1 MLDALIR
8 SNSRSRREK
17 EEKKEKEEKDE
28 EDKGRGKKLQLIL
41 TEFLI
46 ILGIDKC
53 SAYIILCN
61 LTTTL

>member
-17 EEKKEKEEKDE
+17 EEEKEEKDE

-41 TEFLI
+41 IELLT

-53 SAYIILCN
+53 SAYIILRN